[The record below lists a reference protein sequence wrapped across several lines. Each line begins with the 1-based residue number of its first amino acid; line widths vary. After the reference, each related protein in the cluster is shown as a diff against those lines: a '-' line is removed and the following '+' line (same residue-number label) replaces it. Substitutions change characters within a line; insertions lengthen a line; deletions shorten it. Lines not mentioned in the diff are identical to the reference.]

1 MSKPAERLPT
11 DSLSDKSAKMVDDK
25 KNNDYS
31 IEMDKLDQGNKA
43 FEAAPPP
50 LNRATSSPPSSISN
64 NPALPVLAYC
74 GSSILM
80 TVMNKYVLSGLDF
93 NLNFL
98 LLMVQVCG
106 GSIFLWQT
114 VIPLRL
120 FIDKRNF

>member
-1 MSKPAERLPT
+1 
-11 DSLSDKSAKMVDDK
+11 MVEDK
-25 KNNDYS
+25 KTDDYA
-31 IEMDKLDQGNKA
+31 IEMDKLDQGNKE

-50 LNRATSSPPSSISN
+50 LARATSSPPSSLSN

-106 GSIFLWQT
+106 RFDTQSGSIAG
-114 VIPLRL
+114 VVY
-120 FIDKRNF
+120 

>member
-1 MSKPAERLPT
+1 MAE
-11 DSLSDKSAKMVDDK
+11 DK
-25 KNNDYS
+25 KTDEYS
-31 IEMDKLDQGNKA
+31 IEMDKLDKGNKE

-50 LNRATSSPPSSISN
+50 QPRTPPSAVAGH
-64 NPALPVLAYC
+64 PALPVLAYC

-106 GSIFLWQT
+106 SFVNVNSSGHFT
-114 VIPLRL
+114 DCPL
-120 FIDKRNF
+120 